1 MTSLVDTEFPPDY
14 AERVYAGVLGKII
27 GVYLGRPFE
36 GWRHAQILEQLGE
49 VGYYVND
56 RTDVALKNHR
66 LIVTDDDITG
76 TFTFARAMRD
86 YPASKVDAAQVART
100 WLNYIIEERTVL
112 WWGGR
117 GNSTEHTA
125 FLLMQDGVLP
135 PHSGSIESNGK
146 VVAEQV
152 GAQIFVEAW
161 AMACPGEPD
170 RAAFLA
176 EQAASVSHDGE
187 ALFAARV
194 VAALVAQAFVESDVD
209 ALLDTAVSLIPRDC
223 LIRRVIDDVREWH
236 AGGDDWRQA
245 RERIDERYGYE
256 RYGGNCHVVPNHAA
270 VVNAVLHGGGDF
282 TRSLGIIASTGW
294 DTDSNGGNVGCIAGV
309 MGGLPGIEA
318 GPDWRG
324 PVADRMYLPTADG
337 GGCITDAA
345 REALTVVGYAHALRE
360 TPPPVVKDG
369 ARFHFEFAGSLQG
382 FAAERPAALELANVA
397 GHSATGSRSL
407 AVHYPGG
414 VVRGLVMTPTF
425 ITPQTIAIPP
435 YGMTASPTL
444 YPGQVVRARVVAE
457 GGPVTCQLALHRY
470 DGNDER
476 RLMLGSEHHLRV
488 GEATELLW
496 QVPGLGGHPVADVG
510 LAITSSG
517 TGTIYVDYVTWDG
530 EPNVTFSRP
539 LDGGRMWRHAW
550 VDAVDKFDPRWPEPF
565 RLVQNRGKGMLIQG
579 TREWR
584 DYEVTADVTPHL
596 ARAVGLAARVQ
607 GLGRFYALR
616 LADRGV
622 AQLVK
627 ALDGEVVL
635 AEQPFAW
642 EYGKTYELRVG
653 VKGDRV
659 EASVGDVLLGATDP
673 ATDLAGGGIGLLID
687 EGRTASQQVRVRP
700 ITS

>member
-1 MTSLVDTEFPPDY
+1 
-14 AERVYAGVLGKII
+14 
-27 GVYLGRPFE
+27 
-36 GWRHAQILEQLGE
+36 
-49 VGYYVND
+49 
-56 RTDVALKNHR
+56 
-66 LIVTDDDITG
+66 
-76 TFTFARAMRD
+76 
-86 YPASKVDAAQVART
+86 
-100 WLNYIIEERTVL
+100 
-112 WWGGR
+112 
-117 GNSTEHTA
+117 
-125 FLLMQDGVLP
+125 
-135 PHSGSIESNGK
+135 
-146 VVAEQV
+146 
-152 GAQIFVEAW
+152 
-161 AMACPGEPD
+161 
-170 RAAFLA
+170 
-176 EQAASVSHDGE
+176 
-187 ALFAARV
+187 
-194 VAALVAQAFVESDVD
+194 
-209 ALLDTAVSLIPRDC
+209 
-223 LIRRVIDDVREWH
+223 
-236 AGGDDWRQA
+236 
-245 RERIDERYGYE
+245 
-256 RYGGNCHVVPNHAA
+256 
-270 VVNAVLHGGGDF
+270 
-282 TRSLGIIASTGW
+282 
-294 DTDSNGGNVGCIAGV
+294 
-309 MGGLPGIEA
+309 
-318 GPDWRG
+318 
-324 PVADRMYLPTADG
+324 
-337 GGCITDAA
+337 
-345 REALTVVGYAHALRE
+345 
-360 TPPPVVKDG
+360 
-369 ARFHFEFAGSLQG
+369 
-382 FAAERPAALELANVA
+382 
-397 GHSATGSRSL
+397 
-407 AVHYPGG
+407 
-414 VVRGLVMTPTF
+414 
-425 ITPQTIAIPP
+425 
-435 YGMTASPTL
+435 
-444 YPGQVVRARVVAE
+444 
-457 GGPVTCQLALHRY
+457 
-470 DGNDER
+470 
-476 RLMLGSEHHLRV
+476 MLGSEHHLRV
-488 GEATELLW
+488 GEDTELLW